1 MYQFSFV
8 EKEELKKCLYFSSIH
23 DSIIEKVQYDH
34 CKDALTLSI
43 SNPIDKAYYQM
54 TFAGIKIM
62 LFINGYEWGNDNSNS
77 SLTVE
82 ENYDSIEVLCKP
94 SMKSSDEY
102 LYLVF
107 QMFSGNEL
115 HILSGQLAIEEKRR

>member
-1 MYQFSFV
+1 
-8 EKEELKKCLYFSSIH
+8 
-23 DSIIEKVQYDH
+23 
-34 CKDALTLSI
+34 
-43 SNPIDKAYYQM
+43 
-54 TFAGIKIM
+54 M
-62 LFINGYEWGNDNSNS
+62 LFINGYEWGNDNSIS

-115 HILSGQLAIEEKRR
+115 HILSGQLSIEEKRR